1 MSFGL
6 NIKTIFNLADEQE
19 NNIISNIDM
28 WYDHH
33 ERTWVLQKKNKNGDQ
48 LEEAIYVKDKNI
60 AMNTK
65 KELEESIGIQAN
77 K

>member
-6 NIKTIFNLADEQE
+6 NIKTIFNLADEE
-19 NNIISNIDM
+19 KSNIISNIDM
-28 WYDHH
+28 WYDRH
-33 ERTWVLQKKNKNGDQ
+33 ERMWVLQKKNNNGDQ

-65 KELEESIGIQAN
+65 KELEKLIGMQVN
-77 K
+77 